1 MNRRLRL
8 PLCLLALL
16 LGAALLTIL
25 PGCDYEI
32 QRKPTITPTFTP
44 WPTSTKVP
52 TRTPSPSPTPTIEDA
67 AFRNRTY
74 FVVRAY
80 GWLEKNGTPVENR
93 CRLGLQARIEVE
105 VLNDSPFEYTRIH
118 VSFVGDHDRNFF
130 QGLLYD
136 KAPGAL
142 EVSSTRGE
150 WLTGKGI
157 LFRQVDTRTF
167 LFRPGLMPGE
177 ENYYIVD
184 LIPGVVGE
192 WETSVEIYVEL
203 AGGRLIP
210 LYPVQQIKLLV
221 LPATS

>member
-1 MNRRLRL
+1 MNQRQKLL
-8 PLCLLALL
+8 MCLLALL
-16 LGAALLTIL
+16 VGAALLAFL

-32 QRKPTITPTFTP
+32 RHKPTITPTFTP
-44 WPTSTKVP
+44 WPTSTKAP

-93 CRLGLQARIEVE
+93 CRLGLQARVEVE

-130 QGLLYD
+130 QGLLKD
-136 KAPGAL
+136 KALGAQ
-142 EVSSTRGE
+142 EVSSTKGE

-167 LFRPGLMPGE
+167 LFTPGLMPGE

-203 AGGRLIP
+203 AGGRRIP
-210 LYPVQQIKLLV
+210 LYPAQQVKFLV
-221 LPATS
+221 LPNTS